1 MNLVDVG
8 DVMSNTKT
16 NIFAIEYLELMTE
29 CQDKL
34 KEFRKQKTFNLFGR
48 EVLFT
53 DKKVSEII
61 QHSVD
66 EYENTIEFET
76 SIEDINVSFYF
87 SVYEDCLYNSEILL
101 KSDNPDDFFLKYFN
115 YTLEDLSKEQI
126 EKVFNT
132 LNSDQLL
139 YFSAMYYT
147 ATEAF
152 IIDSYKSKYT
162 ALKDK
167 YPNLSFYP
175 SFDFNYNLTDYYES
189 SRC

>member
-1 MNLVDVG
+1 
-8 DVMSNTKT
+8 MSKTKT

-61 QHSVD
+61 QHSVE
-66 EYENTIEFET
+66 EYENTIEFEI
-76 SIEDINVSFYF
+76 SVEDIDVSFYF
-87 SVYEDCLYNSEILL
+87 SVYEDCLYNSEILR
-101 KSDNPDDFFLKYFN
+101 KSDSPDDFFLKYFN

-126 EKVFNT
+126 EKVFNI
-132 LNSDQLL
+132 LNSNQLL

-152 IIDSYKSKYT
+152 IIDFYKSKYT

-167 YPNLSFYP
+167 YPNLPFYP
-175 SFDFNYNLTDYYES
+175 SFDFNYNLSDYYES

>member
-1 MNLVDVG
+1 
-8 DVMSNTKT
+8 MSNTKT

-53 DKKVSEII
+53 DKKASEII
-61 QHSVD
+61 QHSVE
-66 EYENTIEFET
+66 EYENTIEFEI
-76 SIEDINVSFYF
+76 SVEDIDVSFYF
-87 SVYEDCLYNSEILL
+87 SSYEDCLYNSEILR

-126 EKVFNT
+126 EKVFNS
-132 LNSDQLL
+132 LSDDQLL

-152 IIDSYKSKYT
+152 IIDSYESKYT

-167 YPNLSFYP
+167 HPNLPLYP
-175 SFDFNYNLTDYYES
+175 SFDFNYDITDYYES
-189 SRC
+189 STC

>member
-1 MNLVDVG
+1 
-8 DVMSNTKT
+8 MSKTKT

-34 KEFRKQKTFNLFGR
+34 KEFRKQKTFNLFGKK
-48 EVLFT
+48 VLFT
-53 DKKVSEII
+53 DKKASEII
-61 QHSVD
+61 QHSVE
-66 EYENTIEFET
+66 EYENTIEFEI
-76 SIEDINVSFYF
+76 SVEDIDVSFYF
-87 SVYEDCLYNSEILL
+87 SSYEDCLYNSEILR

-126 EKVFNT
+126 EKVFNS
-132 LNSDQLL
+132 LSDDQLL

-152 IIDSYKSKYT
+152 IIDSYESKYT

-167 YPNLSFYP
+167 YPNLPFYP
-175 SFDFNYNLTDYYES
+175 SFDFNYDITDYYES